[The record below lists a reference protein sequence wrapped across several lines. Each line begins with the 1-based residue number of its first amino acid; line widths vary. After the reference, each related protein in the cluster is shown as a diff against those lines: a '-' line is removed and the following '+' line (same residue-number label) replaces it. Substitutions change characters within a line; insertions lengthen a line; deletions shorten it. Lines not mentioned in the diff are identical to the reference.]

1 MGRRKLEDKNTR
13 KLLRLGKSLGATF
26 PIGFLRKLKWR
37 KGQKITIKLKG
48 KKLIVE
54 DWKK

>member
-1 MGRRKLEDKNTR
+1 MENKNTR
-13 KLLRLGKSLGATF
+13 NLLRLGKSLGATF
-26 PIGFLRKLKWR
+26 PVDFLRKLKWR
-37 KGQKITIKLKG
+37 KGQKITVGIRG